1 MCSRVCSVIC
11 SQLRKCDP
19 IFNANAPGRVPPF
32 LTPLPPTTHLFPD
45 HSVWILRILSCFRD
59 ALLSAGANLPTLE
72 ACIVS
77 WCHAYNISVYKNTS
91 EVPALPRC
99 RKREFKRNLYSFPF
113 LLSSAF
119 VMCCALSA
127 RSNASFR
134 NLFSLPVTIWCVVKP
149 VLTSPKIMQKCE
161 TIDYNLR
168 AYVTILSQI
177 KA

>member
-1 MCSRVCSVIC
+1 MRTRLGVYRLF
-11 SQLRKCDP
+11 LRLS
-19 IFNANAPGRVPPF
+19 PP
-32 LTPLPPTTHLFPD
+32 PPTFSPITPFGYWGYWAAFEMPSYRQEQTCPLWRPA
-45 HSVWILRILSCFRD
+45 SFR
-59 ALLSAGANLPTLE
+59 GAMRT
-72 ACIVS
+72 IFRS
-77 WCHAYNISVYKNTS
+77 IKNTS